1 MATLIGLLQIEL
13 AIPGNRSLKDKR
25 RVITSIKGR
34 IRSKFNV
41 SVAEVDLN
49 DVWDAALLAVTCVAN
64 ESAVI
69 HQMLSKVVD
78 TIENHHEVAIVDYV
92 IEIL

>member
-25 RVITSIKGR
+25 RVIASIKGR

-78 TIENHHEVAIVDYV
+78 TIESHHEVAIVDYV